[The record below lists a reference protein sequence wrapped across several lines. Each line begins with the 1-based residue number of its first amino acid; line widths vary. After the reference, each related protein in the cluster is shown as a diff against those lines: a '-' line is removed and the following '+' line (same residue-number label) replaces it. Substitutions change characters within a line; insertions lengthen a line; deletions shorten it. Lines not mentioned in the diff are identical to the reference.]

1 MYMLSA
7 LNKTRTRVLG
17 QFSRS
22 EDKVEERQPDV
33 DFTIDLADNLR
44 LMDPGIIPICTAC
57 TYMLDRIL
65 DIRQTSVKKGN
76 YRILYYSICTVAMK
90 PFLLFRLKNIQGKC
104 MFYDI
109 DVTHAGK
116 IPSIEDNVYQGVIEN
131 TNVLVYEFKYSDTD
145 VKRISAGDE
154 DIVVTVDDIV
164 NQKRSFS
171 WEIDSCVTDLFKK
184 HEELIYLQD
193 DRGELV
199 ETPMSAYRGE
209 YYKMVGVLAGLGVP
223 RAGPYSSLGP
233 YFKFADY
240 ARSLRFGVVTL
251 NGKPQYVGD
260 EKITRDETPV
270 FTRGGLIKYVLFLG
284 NTKVMLNLPSDPD
297 DDSLES
303 VRLAKTRSFFKD
315 TAKLRDSAGKWAKEY
330 DSVMQPLITIYDT
343 ELKRSRVLDPQV
355 VVKDFKQQHPLQ
367 YGYLD
372 TSKVSLDESTGFY
385 NVNESELE

>member
-7 LNKTRTRVLG
+7 LNKTRRQVLTK
-17 QFSRS
+17 FSRS
-22 EDKVEERQPDV
+22 KDKIEERQPDV
-33 DFTIDLADNLR
+33 DLAIDLTDNLGII
-44 LMDPGIIPICTAC
+44 DPGITPICTAC

-65 DIRQTSVKKGN
+65 DIRQSSIKKGT

-90 PFLLFRLKNIQGKC
+90 PFLLFRLKNVQDKC
-104 MFYDI
+104 MFYNIDI
-109 DVTHAGK
+109 TQTRK
-116 IPSIEDNVYQGVIEN
+116 IPIIKDNVFQGVIEN
-131 TNVLVYEFKYSDTD
+131 TDVLVYEFKYSDTD
-145 VKRISAGDE
+145 VMRVTSEDE
-154 DIVVTVDDIV
+154 DIIVTIDDIV
-164 NQKRSFS
+164 NQKRSFN
-171 WEIDSCVTDLFKK
+171 WDIDSSVTDLFKK

-209 YYKMVGVLAGLGVP
+209 YYKMVGILAGLGVM
-223 RAGPYSSLGP
+223 RDGLYSSLGP
-233 YFKFADY
+233 YFKFFDY
-240 ARSLRFGVVTL
+240 ARALRFGVVTI
-251 NGKPQYVGD
+251 NGKSKYIDG
-260 EKITRDETPV
+260 ENITRDETPV

-303 VRLAKTRSFFKD
+303 IRLAKKRSFFKD

-355 VVKDFKQQHPLQ
+355 VVKNFKQQHPLQ

-372 TSKVSLDESTGFY
+372 TSKVSFNESTGFY
-385 NVNESELE
+385 NVNESKLE